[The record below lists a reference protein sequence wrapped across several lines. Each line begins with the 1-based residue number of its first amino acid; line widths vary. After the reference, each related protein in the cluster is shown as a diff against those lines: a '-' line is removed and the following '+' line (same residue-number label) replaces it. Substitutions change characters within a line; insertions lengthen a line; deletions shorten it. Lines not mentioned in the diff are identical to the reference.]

1 MIVFFVFFI
10 FVFYDF
16 IGGHIESLEELL
28 FLFLCRG
35 FFLCSI
41 SADSS
46 LISPYSSPSC
56 GSLFS
61 SGMLNF
67 LWEVN

>member
-1 MIVFFVFFI
+1 MI
-10 FVFYDF
+10 Y
-16 IGGHIESLEELL
+16 GGHIESLEELL

-41 SADSS
+41 YADSS

-56 GSLFS
+56 CYLFN
-61 SGMLNF
+61 SGILNF
-67 LWEVN
+67 LWDVN